1 MRQFNT
7 KAIDAAVM
15 DADQQTRTVK
25 VAFSQM
31 GSVDRDNDIINSG
44 AFTKTIKERG
54 PKGSNQIWHLVDHNA
69 SLKSAIGKPSELYE
83 EGNYLIAITKVVDTP
98 LGNDMMK
105 MYGDG
110 LINQHSIGFS
120 IIKDDMD
127 KKSDV
132 RIIKEVALW
141 EGSAVLWG
149 ANPNTPTFEVMKGMN
164 FEEKKVTLTQRLERL
179 SKALKHGSYTD
190 ESFSLIEIEIKQIQQ
205 LIIEMATLPTEVV
218 KSGEEK
224 AEVLKQLL
232 TITKI

>member
-1 MRQFNT
+1 MKQYNI
-7 KAIDAAVM
+7 KAVDASVM
-15 DADQQTRTVK
+15 DADQSTRTVK
-25 VAFSQM
+25 VAFAQM
-31 GSVDRDNDIINSG
+31 GSIDRDNDIINSG

-69 SLKSAIGKPSELYE
+69 SLKSALGKPHELYE
-83 EGNYLIAITKVVDTP
+83 ESGYLIGITKMIDTP
-98 LGNDMMK
+98 LGNDMLK
-105 MYGDG
+105 MYAEG

-120 IIKDDMD
+120 IIKDEMS
-127 KKSDV
+127 KKDNV

-164 FEEKKVTLTQRLERL
+164 EEEKKVTLNQRLERL

-205 LIIEMATLPTEVV
+205 HILEMTTTPAEAV
-218 KSGEEK
+218 KSDEEK
-224 AEVLKQLL
+224 AIEQLL
-232 TITKI
+232 LITKI